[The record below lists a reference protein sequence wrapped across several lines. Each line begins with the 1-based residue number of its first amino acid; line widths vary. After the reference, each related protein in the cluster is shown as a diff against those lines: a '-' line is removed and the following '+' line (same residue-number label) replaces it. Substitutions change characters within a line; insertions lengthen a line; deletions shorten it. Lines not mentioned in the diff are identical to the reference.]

1 VQAGAYFYHGHDG
14 FQKLEGVNGALIV
27 RSREKKEA
35 FDYDGEF
42 NLLLSD
48 WWQKN
53 THQPQ
58 VNQTMHAYNYLWEK
72 CKYKFKTIVSIWLLL
87 EILSRVFN
95 HD

>member
-1 VQAGAYFYHGHDG
+1 MVQAGAYFYHGHDG

-58 VNQTMHAYNYLWEK
+58 VNQTMHAYNYL
-72 CKYKFKTIVSIWLLL
+72 
-87 EILSRVFN
+87 
-95 HD
+95 